1 MPEHV
6 LVVVNAAPGA
16 ALRDADREALGA
28 ALAFGAS
35 RGLPVACAVIGH
47 DVEAAAVEAAERGA
61 ERVLVADAANLVPF
75 SGERFVPVAVEAIR
89 AVEARVVLVPRG
101 PDLLEFVPRLAARLD
116 GASVSGVVELR
127 ADADDVT
134 AVATAFGG
142 AAHAVYRFR
151 APGPRILALAP
162 AVAEAPERVSG
173 RTLAREALAIAELS
187 PRVEV
192 VTPAAPLEGPR
203 LEDAAVVVS
212 GGRGLGAGE
221 RYALIRE
228 LAAALGG
235 MPGASRAIVD
245 DAWAAP
251 AQQVGLTGKIV
262 TPELYFAIGISGAS
276 QHMAGC
282 SNARCIVAVNTDRQA
297 PIFRYAHYGIVDD
310 CLAVLPELIRLA
322 GESGEPGEP
331 GEPRA

>member
-6 LVVVNAAPGA
+6 LVLINVSPGA
-16 ALRDADREALGA
+16 TLRDADREALGA
-28 ALAFGAS
+28 ARALAAA
-35 RGLPVACAVIGH
+35 RGVPVACALIGH
-47 DVEAAAVEAAERGA
+47 EVAAAAAEAAERGA
-61 ERVLVADAANLVPF
+61 DRVLTADAPSLVPF
-75 SGERFVPVAVEAIR
+75 AGERFLPVAADAIR
-89 AVEARVVLVPRG
+89 VAEARIVLVPRG

-116 GASVSGVVELR
+116 GASVIGVVAVR
-127 ADADDVT
+127 AEEGDVT

-151 APGPRILALAP
+151 APGPRVLALAP
-162 AVAEAPERVSG
+162 AVAEAPERVAG
-173 RTLAREALAIAELS
+173 RTVTPEPLTVSDVL

-203 LEDAAVVVS
+203 LEDARVVVS
-212 GGRGLGAGE
+212 GGRGLGAAD

-235 MPGASRAIVD
+235 MAGASRAIVD
-245 DAWAAP
+245 DAWASP

-262 TPELYFAIGISGAS
+262 TPDLYFAIGISGAS

-282 SNARCIVAVNTDRQA
+282 SNARCLVAVNTDPQA
-297 PIFRYAHYGIVDD
+297 PIFRYAHYGIVGD
-310 CLAVLPELIRLA
+310 CLEVLPELIRIA
-322 GESGEPGEP
+322 GQSGEPK
-331 GEPRA
+331 A